1 MRSRVKLETTG
12 ITNLCPTLGKR
23 GLAGQG
29 AATQM
34 DRLIRYELEAEV
46 RGDLIILT
54 EPITEFVA
62 IYVKPSSQRRLVLMR
77 RSPTN
82 DSNLLA
88 QAEQTANVKARELGW
103 VV

>member
-1 MRSRVKLETTG
+1 MPHSGEA
-12 ITNLCPTLGKR
+12 

-29 AATQM
+29 VATQM

-88 QAEQTANVKARELGW
+88 
-103 VV
+103 

>member
-1 MRSRVKLETTG
+1 
-12 ITNLCPTLGKR
+12 
-23 GLAGQG
+23 
-29 AATQM
+29 M
-34 DRLIRYELEAEV
+34 DRLLRYELEAEV

-62 IYVKPSSQRRLVLMR
+62 IYAKPSIQRTLVLMR

-82 DSNLLA
+82 DLNLLA